1 MEDAVLA
8 ERPVETASAER
19 PAPAA
24 RPAAPPPL
32 ISLRGLTRRFVTGAE
47 TVTVLRD
54 IDLDIRPGEMI
65 AIIGQSGSGKSTL
78 MNILG
83 CLDRASEGSYSFAG
97 RDISRLGPDELAEL
111 RREHFG
117 FIFQRYQ
124 LLGDLNAVENAAVPA
139 IYAGVDGATRSAR
152 ATALL
157 TRLGLGDRLRNRPGA
172 LSGGQQQRVSVAR
185 ALMNGGEVILADE
198 PTGALDSRSG
208 AELMALLKEL
218 HGEGHTIIIVTHDA
232 NVARLADRIIEIKDG
247 AIVSDIS
254 HAEARPVER
263 RPATVT
269 RRFRAGKWLDDA
281 GEALRMSIRAMV
293 AHKLRTFLTMLGI
306 IIGIASVVSVVAL
319 GQGSQQTVLENI
331 ASIGTNTIN
340 VYPGTGFGDRG
351 QGRIRTLTPADADA
365 IAAQPYADSVTPR
378 VSTNASVLFG
388 SVAANAQISGVGAEY
403 FRVNGSTL
411 SSGSNFDANAI
422 DERAQVAVV
431 DTNAV
436 TALFKNGEEP
446 VGQVIQI
453 GKVPVRVIG
462 VVAVTSSFGPGSSN
476 PSIYIPYTTAMDR
489 ILGQNYLSQ
498 IIVRV
503 DDAADMETAQAEIET
518 LLARLHGKTD
528 FFLQNTNTIRETIQS
543 TSQTLTLL
551 ISAIAVISLVV
562 GGIGV
567 MNIMLV
573 SVSERTREIG
583 IRMAVGAR
591 RGDILRQFLT
601 EAVLVCIVGGAAGVA
616 LSFALGFGLAQVMSG
631 ARLSYSGLSIA
642 AALLSSTLIGIV
654 FGYMPARSAARLDPV
669 QALARE

>member
-1 MEDAVLA
+1 M
-8 ERPVETASAER
+8 
-19 PAPAA
+19 AA
-24 RPAAPPPL
+24 L
-32 ISLRGLTRRFVTGAE
+32 ISLRGLTRRFTTGGDS
-47 TVTVLRD
+47 VTVLD
-54 IDLDIRPGEMI
+54 DVDLDIQSGEMI
-65 AIIGQSGSGKSTL
+65 AIVGASGSGKSTL

-83 CLDRASEGSYSFAG
+83 CLDRATSGTYTFAG
-97 RDISRLGPDELAEL
+97 RDISKLGPDQLAEL

-124 LLGDLNAVENAAVPA
+124 LLADLDAVENASMPA
-139 IYAGVDGATRSAR
+139 IYAGVDGSAR
-152 ATALL
+152 TARAKDLL
-157 TRLGLGDRLRNRPGA
+157 TRLGLGDRLKNRPNA

-198 PTGALDSRSG
+198 PTGALDSKSG
-208 AELMALLKEL
+208 ADLMALLKEL
-218 HGEGHTIIIVTHDA
+218 HRDGHTIIIVTHDHE
-232 NVARLADRIIEIKDG
+232 VAAQAQRIIEIRDG
-247 AIVSDIS
+247 RIIGDSRVP
-254 HAEARPVER
+254 EARFAAAR
-263 RPATVT
+263 RPPVAM
-269 RRFRAGKWLDDA
+269 RRGAFEWLDN
-281 GEALRMSIRAMV
+281 GIEAFRMSIRAMLS
-293 AHKLRTFLTMLGI
+293 HKLRTFLTMLGI

-319 GQGSQQTVLENI
+319 GQGTQQTVLENI

-351 QGRIRTLTPADADA
+351 QGRIRTLLPGDADA
-365 IAAQPYADSVTPR
+365 IASQPYADSVTPR

-388 SVAANAQISGVGAEY
+388 NLAANAQIAGVGTGF

-411 SSGSNFDANAI
+411 TMGSNFDERSVS
-422 DERAQVAVV
+422 DRAQVAVI
-431 DTNAV
+431 DTNAM
-436 TALFKNGEEP
+436 TALFKNNENP
-446 VGQVIQI
+446 IGQVIQL

-462 VVAVTSSFGPGSSN
+462 VVAPASTFGPGSSN
-476 PSIYIPYTTAMDR
+476 PNIYIPYTTAMDR
-489 ILGQNYLSQ
+489 ILGQQYLSQ

-503 DDAADMETAQAEIET
+503 ADAADMENAQAQIT
-518 LLARLHGKTD
+518 DLLTRLHGKTD

-601 EAVLVCIVGGAAGVA
+601 EAVLVCVVGGAAGVA
-616 LSFALGFGLAQVMSG
+616 LSFALGFGLQQVMSG
-631 ARLSYSGLSIA
+631 ARLSYSSLSIV
-642 AALLSSTLIGIV
+642 AALLSSSLIGIV
-654 FGYMPARSAARLDPV
+654 FGFMPARSAARLDPV